1 MALIKKI
8 KLGEKNYPEILSQI
22 YDPPQELYVWG
33 ELKKR
38 EKLPLAIVGTRKV
51 SSYGAKLAKE
61 FSFYL
66 AQTGFTIIS
75 GLALGVDGLAHK
87 GALEAKGKT
96 IAVLGSGLNYI
107 YPASHK
113 KLAEEIVKKGG
124 AVISEYPP
132 DTGPRKEFFPM
143 RNRIVAG
150 LSLGTLVI
158 EAPKISGALIT
169 ARLAL
174 EENREVMAVPSDIWR
189 KSAEGSNDLLKKGAK
204 VITSP
209 QDVLEIFN
217 LELKINPE
225 EKEQKLETK
234 EEKLIFE
241 AIKNEPMDIDK
252 IAEKT
257 GLPIPTIN
265 AALTQLEAKNIVKKI
280 SPRIYG
286 T

>member
-8 KLGEKNYPEILSQI
+8 KLGEKNYPELLSQI

-265 AALTQLEAKNIVKKI
+265 ATLTQLEAKNIVKKI

>member
-1 MALIKKI
+1 
-8 KLGEKNYPEILSQI
+8 
-22 YDPPQELYVWG
+22 
-33 ELKKR
+33 
-38 EKLPLAIVGTRKV
+38 
-51 SSYGAKLAKE
+51 
-61 FSFYL
+61 L

>member
-265 AALTQLEAKNIVKKI
+265 ATLTQLEAKNIVKKI

>member
-8 KLGEKNYPEILSQI
+8 KLGEKNYPELLSQI

-280 SPRIYG
+280 KQQIVD
-286 T
+286 